1 METLM
6 MTASAPHPQSTTPA
20 ARRAAGLATTVLA
33 SHNREAVEEIAP
45 AAFAG
50 RNGTWNMRLRN
61 GEKVFV
67 KQISPQAS
75 GPMAFDRS
83 VTFAAFAE
91 QSPDFAP
98 ATPQLIGSDTAN
110 GLLVFEHCP
119 GTSLAHLMVEETM
132 PDSFPEEAGALLAR
146 LHAAPAIGLE
156 RSAPPSPPVEML
168 AVGVPHARYLE
179 FTMAE
184 MALWSELQ
192 NDQELVAAAGRLRAS
207 ERMHQERPIHGDLR
221 LDQFHLHNGKLCV
234 LDWEEFGLGDPARD
248 LGMLAG
254 EWIYR
259 AVLDTVTTRGGASAP
274 PARFDDESASARIA
288 ERMAAIVP
296 SIRRMW
302 TSYAE
307 HANYYDPDL
316 PVRATAHVG
325 WHLVDRTITRAPMVS
340 RLPGIERAAAGVGRE
355 ALLSPGHY
363 VKALGFERTPR

>member
-1 METLM
+1 M
-6 MTASAPHPQSTTPA
+6 MIDTAPHPQSITPA
-20 ARRAAGLATTVLA
+20 ALRAADVATTVLA
-33 SHNREAVEEIAP
+33 RHGREAVEEITP

-50 RNGTWNMRLRN
+50 RNGTWNMKLRS

-67 KQISPQAS
+67 KQISAQAS
-75 GPMAFDRS
+75 GPAAFDRS
-83 VTFAAFAE
+83 VAFAAFAE
-91 QSPDFAP
+91 QSPHFAP
-98 ATPQLIGSDTAN
+98 ATPQLIGSDTGN

-119 GTSLAHLMVEETM
+119 GTSLAQLLVEETM

-146 LHAAPAIGLE
+146 LHSGPAVGLE

-168 AVGVPHARYLE
+168 AVGVPHARYLD

-184 MALWSELQ
+184 MALWAELQ
-192 NDQELVAAAGRLRAS
+192 NDRELVAAAGLLRAT
-207 ERMHQERPIHGDLR
+207 ERKHQERPIHGDLR
-221 LDQFHLHNGKLCV
+221 LDQFHVHSGELCV

-302 TSYAE
+302 TSYSD
-307 HANYYDPDL
+307 HANYDDPDL
-316 PVRATAHVG
+316 PVRATAHLG

-355 ALLSPGHY
+355 ALLTPGHY

>member
-1 METLM
+1 
-6 MTASAPHPQSTTPA
+6 MTATAPHPQSTTPA
-20 ARRAAGLATTVLA
+20 ARRAAGLASTVLA
-33 SHNREAVEEIAP
+33 IHGREAVEEIAP

-50 RNGTWNMRLRN
+50 RNGTWNMRLRS

-67 KQISPQAS
+67 KQISALAS
-75 GPMAFDRS
+75 GPMAFNRS
-83 VTFAAFAE
+83 VAFAAFAE
-91 QSPDFAP
+91 QSADFAP

-110 GLLVFEHCP
+110 NLLVFEHCP
-119 GTSLAHLMVEETM
+119 GTSLAHLLVEESM
-132 PDSFPEEAGALLAR
+132 PENFPEEAGALLAR
-146 LHAAPAIGLE
+146 LHAGPAIGLE

-184 MALWSELQ
+184 MALWSQLQ

-207 ERMHQERPIHGDLR
+207 ERKHQERPIHGDLR
-221 LDQFHLHNGKLCV
+221 LDQFHLHNAKLCV

-274 PARFDDESASARIA
+274 PARFDHDSASARIA
-288 ERMAAIVP
+288 ERMATVVP

-302 TSYAE
+302 TSYADN
-307 HANYYDPDL
+307 ANYGDPDL
-316 PVRATAHVG
+316 PVRATAHLG

-355 ALLSPGHY
+355 ALLAPGNY
-363 VKALGFERTPR
+363 VKALGFERTHR